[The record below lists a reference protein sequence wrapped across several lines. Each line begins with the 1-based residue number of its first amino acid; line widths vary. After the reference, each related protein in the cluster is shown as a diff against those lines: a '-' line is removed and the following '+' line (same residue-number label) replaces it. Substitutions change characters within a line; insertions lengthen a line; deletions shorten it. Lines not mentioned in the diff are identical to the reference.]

1 MIIACIYVLV
11 FSLIIHFAPFF
22 GSNVFGYKKLKAL
35 SAVFMLK
42 VSCGFFL
49 TWIYTRYYTDRQSA
63 DIFKYYD
70 DARIMFSAFEHG
82 RYEDFFRMVFGF
94 SNDNPYFDANY
105 YNHMN
110 HWYRHYD
117 FGTYNDNHTIIRFN
131 ALAMVISFGSFHA
144 HTVFMCFISLFG
156 LTALYKAFSGFLP
169 NREKVLFVS
178 VFLLPSV
185 LFWAS
190 GVLKE
195 GIMLFALGFLF
206 HSFFNLLIEKRRI
219 LSNLIMLGFS
229 VFLLIINKQY
239 LLIAAAPALACF
251 LLVHVFTISKPF
263 LFYLGI
269 YAIAAFGVYA
279 YTAKFSEENV
289 LQTLSLK
296 QRDFIAV
303 SKGGVFIQN
312 DKIFVRIAPDKKEF
326 LDTIAKN
333 TFRIKPGSSYMYW
346 KNENLNDTLYASNRT
361 DTASYK
367 LIWDLPLA
375 GSTIEIPKLEPTLAS
390 VFKTAPRAL
399 FNSLAKPGLLSAKS
413 FLERISAF
421 ENALILL
428 FLIVCTVFCRTG
440 MNKNLFALCFF
451 LSITIL
457 LLIGYT
463 TPVAGAIVRY
473 KVPILPFVMLCGIVI
488 FDTSKLKFL
497 ADKPKDPS

>member
-1 MIIACIYVLV
+1 MIIACIYVLI
-11 FSLIIHFAPFF
+11 FSVIIHVAPFF
-22 GSNVFGYKKLKAL
+22 ENNVFGYKKFKAL
-35 SAVFMLK
+35 NAVFLLK

-49 TWIYTRYYTDRQSA
+49 TWIYTSYYPDRQSA

-70 DARIMFSAFEHG
+70 DAKIMFSAYEQG

-94 SNDNPYFDANY
+94 SNDSPYFDTNY

-144 HTVFMCFISLFG
+144 HTVFMCFISFWG
-156 LTALYKAFSGFLP
+156 LTALYKAFKEFLP
-169 NREKVLFVS
+169 NKEKVLFVS

-195 GIMLFALGFLF
+195 GILLFALGFLL
-206 HSFFNLLIEKRRI
+206 HSFFNLIIHRQRI

-229 VFLLIINKQY
+229 VCLLIINKQY
-239 LLIAAAPALACF
+239 LLVAAVPALGCF
-251 LLVHVFTISKPF
+251 LMVHVLNFKKPF

-269 YAIAAFGVYA
+269 YLMAAFGVYG
-279 YTAKFSEENV
+279 YTAKFSEENI

-312 DKIFVRIAPDKKEF
+312 EKIFVRIAPDKKEF
-326 LDTIAKN
+326 LDTLSKN

-346 KNENLNDTLYASNRT
+346 KNESLNDTLYAGNSI

-375 GSTIEIPKLEPTLAS
+375 GSTINIPKLEPTLAS

-399 FNSLAKPGLLSAKS
+399 FNALAKPGLLSAKS
-413 FLERISAF
+413 FLERISAV

-428 FLIVCTVFCRTG
+428 FLIVCTLLCRTG

-457 LLIGYT
+457 FLIGYT

-473 KVPILPFVMLCGIVI
+473 KVPILPFIMLCGIVI
-488 FDTSKLKFL
+488 FDTNKLKFL